1 MKRRLPII
9 TDATFDQIDIATPC
23 SVDWDQMAGDERVR
37 HCGDCRLNVYNVTEM
52 TRAEAVT
59 LIAANE
65 TGRTCL
71 RLHRRP
77 DGTLLTQDCWARLRA
92 ARQRGWLAFAAALV
106 VVALT
111 QLGFRFAALGWLI
124 QRTQARPPVAAPPS
138 TPAPPLSPT
147 STPQVPVVKEPE
159 PPMLMGVM
167 VAPIVKAPVA
177 KPKKAKR

>member
-1 MKRRLPII
+1 MKRHLPII
-9 TDATFDQIDIATPC
+9 TEATFDQIDIATPC

-37 HCGDCRLNVYNVTEM
+37 HCSDCRLNVYNLTEM

-65 TGRTCL
+65 TGRTCV
-71 RLHRRP
+71 RLYRRP

-106 VVALT
+106 VVGLT

-124 QRTQARPPVAAPPS
+124 QRTQARPPVAAPLLP
-138 TPAPPLSPT
+138 PAPPLVPSTSPH
-147 STPQVPVVKEPE
+147 VPVVKPPE

-167 VAPIVKAPVA
+167 VAPIHKAPVV
-177 KPKKAKR
+177 KTKKAKR